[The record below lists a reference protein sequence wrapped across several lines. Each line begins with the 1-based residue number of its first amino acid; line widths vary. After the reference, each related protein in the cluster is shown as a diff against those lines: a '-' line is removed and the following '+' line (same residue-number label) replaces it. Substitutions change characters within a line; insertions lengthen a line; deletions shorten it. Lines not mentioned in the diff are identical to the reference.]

1 MQNKKSRPVSAYQ
14 RFSWLGCKRLL
25 GASDPILT
33 SFNLT
38 NIQYSDN
45 MTCLLS
51 CSIYIYTYRDTRAM
65 YEVFAVITRA
75 NTTYNW
81 QTNLPL
87 YEGCVTTSNLPHP
100 HTQEDRTMRAKLLTP
115 LGAFKAEPC
124 LKELTFFPHTH
135 TNTHT
140 KNMHTRKHTSY
151 TIHKHRQTHI
161 HAQKKR
167 AHNRTEIHTHTDTPS
182 WGQKSNPHTQV

>member
-1 MQNKKSRPVSAYQ
+1 MYFILNSAFSLFVGCAKCGQESNSDQKAIQNKRMQNKKSRPVSAYQ

-100 HTQEDRTMRAKLLTP
+100 HTQEDRKK
-115 LGAFKAEPC
+115 KA
-124 LKELTFFPHTH
+124 
-135 TNTHT
+135 
-140 KNMHTRKHTSY
+140 
-151 TIHKHRQTHI
+151 
-161 HAQKKR
+161 
-167 AHNRTEIHTHTDTPS
+167 
-182 WGQKSNPHTQV
+182 